1 VLGRCAGGAR
11 SRHEGALLEP
21 QRVAGSIVSEAPVH
35 LVAPIGVSDG
45 DLSRLVVDFV
55 ENPVLLDS
63 KPPRGGAFQ
72 ALRPGRSRIGFELL
86 QPIMNVFGDPD
97 REGFDLAGDALRQDD
112 PEGRHLSAPGVNPSL
127 ELLERDRGFACLL
140 ASTLGENLNVFRVAG
155 PLEALR
161 PFVAGAPLR
170 GRVCR
175 GSAHGGH
182 STPHLA
188 EAS

>member
-1 VLGRCAGGAR
+1 MRAR
-11 SRHEGALLEP
+11 S
-21 QRVAGSIVSEAPVH
+21 VSEAPVH

-55 ENPVLLDS
+55 EDPVLLDS

-72 ALRPGRSRIGFELL
+72 ALRPGRSRIGFELF
-86 QPIMNVFGDPD
+86 QPIVNVFGDSG

-112 PEGRHLSAPGVNPSL
+112 PEGHLPAPGIDPSL
-127 ELLERDRGFACLL
+127 ELLKRDRRFAGLL
-140 ASTLGENLNVFRVAG
+140 ASTLGENLNVSRVAG
-155 PLEALR
+155 TLEALR

-170 GRVCR
+170 GRVGR

-182 STPHLA
+182 STPPVA